1 MSAHR
6 CGRAIWVALLLM
18 AAVASPPAGAEDAAD
33 PEFKTLPPPPSSVA
47 GNPAG
52 DLIQVPSGGRPL
64 VIARLDS
71 IPRQLRTAIERVK
84 CSVTDSLMA
93 KFPILIFRPADGRS
107 LMAVAPCFGRV
118 PDSRAF
124 LFERSAEQEPMP
136 MTFPVLAPAGG
147 ISASSRPGL
156 MSWEPQSQT
165 LIAWRGSDRCPAREI
180 RHTYRQGGGELNGFA
195 LSRIE
200 HRQLR
205 CATPEAD
212 WQMLWQTPVWNLQP

>member
-1 MSAHR
+1 LVLVAGAASSA
-6 CGRAIWVALLLM
+6 AAQD
-18 AAVASPPAGAEDAAD
+18 AVAPA
-33 PEFKTLPPPPSSVA
+33 FKALQSPPSSVV
-47 GNPAG
+47 GNSSG

-71 IPRQLRTAIERVK
+71 IPRQLRTAIERIK
-84 CSVTDSLMA
+84 CSTTEVLLA
-93 KFPILIFRPADGRS
+93 KFPVLIFRPADGRL
-107 LMAVAPCFGRV
+107 LMAVVPCFGSV
-118 PDSRAF
+118 LDSRAF
-124 LFERSAEQEPMP
+124 LFEHSVEQEPTL
-136 MTFPVLAPAGG
+136 MTFPVLAPTGG
-147 ISASSRPGL
+147 ISASNRPGL

-180 RHTYRQGGGELNGFA
+180 RHTYRQGGAELNGFA

-212 WQMLWQTPVWNLQP
+212 WQMLWQTPIWNLQP